1 MGLSRECGMGSHGP
15 REGRTAANEVHCTH
29 TASRRWAETVR
40 FWASAGAYDGLAASA
55 GAIAHDGLAVSR
67 AESLCRFLI
76 ATSPS
81 GAMDRTKLKE

>member
-1 MGLSRECGMGSHGP
+1 MP
-15 REGRTAANEVHCTH
+15 TI
-29 TASRRWAETVR
+29 
-40 FWASAGAYDGLAASA
+40 GLAASA

-81 GAMDRTKLKE
+81 GAMDRTKLKLYIQQLLGGRFDRTAQFQTSVLDAVHASLLE